1 MAIKV
6 NLKRIP
12 TRLLQR
18 FDRNL
23 QEKHSYCLIEDAA
36 HTDLEARS
44 VMTSSYHQVKF
55 YLSEN
60 IKTSEKCK
68 SLAPYA
74 NHYKNLINVQNL
86 SHKIHKTENTSAAS
100 FLMKEESTFQS

>member
-12 TRLLQR
+12 TRLLNS
-18 FDRNL
+18 RNL
-23 QEKHSYCLIEDAA
+23 QEKYSYCLIEDAA

-44 VMTSSYHQVKF
+44 VMT
-55 YLSEN
+55 
-60 IKTSEKCK
+60 TSEKCK

-86 SHKIHKTENTSAAS
+86 SLHTKSIKLKTPPLRGS
-100 FLMKEESTFQS
+100 